1 MNTQK
6 ISFQYKT
13 FFFLV
18 MLIIRCHNKVFLL
31 KNIFILFL
39 KDLKSSRNLNNKKK
53 KVKNMYNN
61 LIVFESLK
69 ASDQRNNYTFSVM

>member
-1 MNTQK
+1 
-6 ISFQYKT
+6 
-13 FFFLV
+13 
-18 MLIIRCHNKVFLL
+18 MLIICHNKVFFI
-31 KNIFILFL
+31 KNFFIYFIFKRF
-39 KDLKSSRNLNNKKK
+39 LKSSRNLNNKNKNK